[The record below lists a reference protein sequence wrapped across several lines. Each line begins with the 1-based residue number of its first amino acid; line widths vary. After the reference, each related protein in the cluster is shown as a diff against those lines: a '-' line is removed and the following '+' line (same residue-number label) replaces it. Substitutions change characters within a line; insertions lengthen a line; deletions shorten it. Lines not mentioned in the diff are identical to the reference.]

1 MANPLDLLKDLAA
14 KFAGIEA
21 ALAKVTT
28 AEERVKSLEDQ
39 LATNAK
45 SGIKLVE
52 ELEAERKAHAE
63 TKVALQKAQDEVN
76 ARDTQI
82 KNLEAA
88 VTTEQQRA
96 NETIASQGLSLDQVP
111 AGSAGSSEPKANAWA
126 TYQKLLASDAQAA
139 GAFYAAN
146 ADAILSS
153 RK

>member
-28 AEERVKSLEDQ
+28 AEERVKALEQ
-39 LATNAK
+39 SASATK
-45 SGIKLVE
+45 S
-52 ELEAERKAHAE
+52 ELEAEQKAHAE
-63 TKVALQKAQDEVN
+63 TKAALQKAQDEVN
-76 ARDTQI
+76 ARDTKI
-82 KNLEAA
+82 KTLEAA